1 MVVVRF
7 VFQTKYGKAQEV
19 VDQFKRDAAIMRR
32 FLGKDRRARLYT
44 DLSGPFHT
52 VVQEIEFESLGEWEQ
67 IRAKMFASP
76 ELQESQSSMAEMPFE
91 GGRAEY
97 YTLEANL

>member
-1 MVVVRF
+1 MVVVRL

-32 FLGKDRRARLYT
+32 AFGKERRARLYT

-52 VVQEIEFESLGEWEQ
+52 VVQEIEVESLAEWEQ
-67 IRAKMFASP
+67 MRAKMFTNP
-76 ELQESQSSMAEMPFE
+76 EFQEAQSSMTEMPFE
-91 GGRAEY
+91 SGRTEY

>member
-1 MVVVRF
+1 MVVVRL

-19 VDQFKRDAAIMRR
+19 VDQFKREAAIMRR
-32 FLGKDRRARLYT
+32 VLGNDRRARLYT

-52 VVQEIEFESLGEWEQ
+52 VVQEIEVESLGEWEQ

-76 ELQESQSSMAEMPFE
+76 KFEESQSSMTEMPLE
-91 GGRAEY
+91 SGRTEY